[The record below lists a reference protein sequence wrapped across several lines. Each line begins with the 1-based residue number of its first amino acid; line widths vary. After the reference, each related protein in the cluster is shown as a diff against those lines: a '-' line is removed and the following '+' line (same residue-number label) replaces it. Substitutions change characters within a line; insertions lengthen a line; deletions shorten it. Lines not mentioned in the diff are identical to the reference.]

1 MGTVPLAE
9 IYEVAIAT
17 LRTGGLG
24 LKWYEIDMG
33 QLEIEGESLPL
44 QYPAVLLKL
53 GDVIWRDK
61 TAVVQIGE
69 VTLTVKV
76 IFQFLKEAEIL
87 LEGTVRTEVTENFQL
102 LESIHQ
108 SITGMTGSMFNQFKR
123 FNQYHLST
131 KPADMLWIHAMQ
143 YQCNILS
150 DASTPAPALD
160 VDYSNLKDNNA
171 FMERR
176 KFNLI
181 HK

>member
-1 MGTVPLAE
+1 MATVPLAE

-33 QLEIEGESLPL
+33 QLEMEGESLPL

-61 TAVVQIGE
+61 GLIQIGE

-76 IFQFLKEAEIL
+76 IFQFQKEAEIL
-87 LEGTVRTEVTENFQL
+87 IEGTVRTEVTENLIL
-102 LESIHQ
+102 LETIHQ
-108 SITGMTGSMFNQFKR
+108 SITGMTGSTFNQFIR

-131 KPADMLWIHAMQ
+131 KPFDLLWIHVMQ
-143 YQCNILS
+143 YQCNIHS

-160 VDYSNLKDNNA
+160 VDYINLKDNNS